1 MDLNASPFLMV
12 IFMGIVVILISRALD
27 ILWAQ
32 IIPLRIF
39 YYMLRAPGVI
49 VHECSHILGCLFTGA
64 KVKKVVFFSE
74 EGGSVT
80 YTHPKIPFLGDVV
93 INTAPLFCIPLV
105 LAGCTWIFSV
115 FFGCWFPPIPV
126 RVDSAD
132 ALFGLCT
139 GVIGMFTQNLILR
152 FNPWFL
158 LYLYLT
164 LTLVLSVAP
173 STQDVKNA
181 AIGISIIT
189 FLGILLIWSS
199 IPVAV
204 NLMEGITFL
213 VGISFTL
220 GLLFGIIALVISSPL
235 LVWYVHKKF

>member
-12 IFMGIVVILISRALD
+12 ILMGIVVILISRIMD

-32 IIPLRIF
+32 VIPLRIF

-49 VHECSHILGCLFTGA
+49 VHECSHILGCLITGA
-64 KVKKVVFFSE
+64 KVKKVVYFSE
-74 EGGSVT
+74 DGGSVT
-80 YTHPKIPFLGDVV
+80 YTHPKIPLLGDVV

-105 LAGCTWIFSV
+105 LAGISWIFSEY
-115 FFGCWFPPIPV
+115 FGCWFPPIPI
-126 RVDSAD
+126 RIDSSD
-132 ALFGLCT
+132 ALFGLFT
-139 GVIGMFTQNLILR
+139 GVIGMFTQNFIIR

-173 STQDVKNA
+173 STQDFKNA

-220 GLLFGIIALVISSPL
+220 GFLFGIIALVISSPL
-235 LVWYVHKKF
+235 IIWYVHKKF

>member
-1 MDLNASPFLMV
+1 
-12 IFMGIVVILISRALD
+12 
-27 ILWAQ
+27 
-32 IIPLRIF
+32 
-39 YYMLRAPGVI
+39 
-49 VHECSHILGCLFTGA
+49 
-64 KVKKVVFFSE
+64 
-74 EGGSVT
+74 
-80 YTHPKIPFLGDVV
+80 
-93 INTAPLFCIPLV
+93 
-105 LAGCTWIFSV
+105 
-115 FFGCWFPPIPV
+115 
-126 RVDSAD
+126 
-132 ALFGLCT
+132 
-139 GVIGMFTQNLILR
+139 MFTQNFIIR

-173 STQDVKNA
+173 STQDIKNA

-220 GLLFGIIALVISSPL
+220 GFLFGIIALVISSPL
-235 LVWYVHKKF
+235 IVWYVHKKL